1 MAGDPNWVEKRFFPA
16 FRERHAFTDY
26 SSAELA
32 AAFED
37 ADEDGNGYLDREEV
51 KSLLESMRVGK
62 DPMQLDQVMLYFDT
76 DKDDRISLAEFEA
89 PSQQTL
95 GLPLS

>member
-1 MAGDPNWVEKRFFPA
+1 MAGDPKWVEKRFFPA

-37 ADEDGNGYLDREEV
+37 ADEDGNDAADDAIRE
-51 KSLLESMRVGK
+51 SSFTG
-62 DPMQLDQVMLYFDT
+62 T
-76 DKDDRISLAEFEA
+76 N
-89 PSQQTL
+89 
-95 GLPLS
+95 